1 MRLEKYG
8 LFSQDKHQASQ
19 LWVHFVQSVRS
30 YMGRQYLVFLQLN
43 NVTERMSR
51 TIIRSVILR
60 TTQLLESF
68 RGEGNDTTSYLINIS
83 PSIPLNFGLLRRVW
97 ARKDISCSHLK
108 VSRCKFFSH
117 VAKE

>member
-1 MRLEKYG
+1 
-8 LFSQDKHQASQ
+8 
-19 LWVHFVQSVRS
+19 
-30 YMGRQYLVFLQLN
+30 MGSFCAKCEILHGKTIPRVLQLS

-68 RGEGNDTTSYLINIS
+68 RGEGNDTASYLINIS

-108 VSRCKFFSH
+108 GIWMQILLSRG
-117 VAKE
+117 

>member
-1 MRLEKYG
+1 MGSFCAKYEILHG
-8 LFSQDKHQASQ
+8 KTIPR
-19 LWVHFVQSVRS
+19 V
-30 YMGRQYLVFLQLN
+30 LQLS

-68 RGEGNDTTSYLINIS
+68 RGEGNDTASYLINIS

-108 VSRCKFFSH
+108 GIWMQILLSRG
-117 VAKE
+117 